1 MAEVCRT
8 RARHLIWVVVVWCLC
23 LVRNKVIFKGKV
35 ACAENIVAH
44 IKVLSW
50 CWVMASKF
58 KVAKPVFFGL
68 K

>member
-1 MAEVCRT
+1 
-8 RARHLIWVVVVWCLC
+8 
-23 LVRNKVIFKGKV
+23 VRNKVIFKGKV

-50 CWVMASKF
+50 GWVMASKF
-58 KVAKPVFFGL
+58 KVGKPVFFGL